1 MNPYEYKT
9 FNLSVLRH
17 STWNDTGDDDDDDD
31 ADDDEDQEDDDDD
44 DDDDEYDD
52 DDDDGGGGDDDDDC
66 NKYGSTSGL
75 DETCSI
81 RKLFLMQSPKFVPGA
96 GLQGGPA
103 GKDSSCCLRPHR
115 FGMAWQEQ

>member
-17 STWNDTGDDDDDDD
+17 STWNDTGDDDDD
-31 ADDDEDQEDDDDD
+31 ADEDQEDDDDD
-44 DDDDEYDD
+44 DDEDD

-75 DETCSI
+75 DETWRNYLCS
-81 RKLFLMQSPKFVPGA
+81 LFGIQMLNLLMCVGISFK
-96 GLQGGPA
+96 
-103 GKDSSCCLRPHR
+103 
-115 FGMAWQEQ
+115 

>member
-17 STWNDTGDDDDDDD
+17 STWNDTGDDDDDD

-44 DDDDEYDD
+44 DDDEDDD